1 MNIQPIF
8 DTDQSIDQTNYYWF
22 ENSLSNNELIWI
34 DILQNKYQYEKAN
47 TIGNPDD
54 ILGQFRKS
62 LIKWLPHD
70 SNTYILYDKFKDM
83 MIEANNSIWK
93 FDLGTIRDSIQYTE
107 YLEGGGHYDWHVDI
121 GPGSINHRKI
131 SLVTQLSDSDEYE
144 GGDLEIWTGGS
155 PKKIPRQKGTTV
167 IFPSF
172 LMHRVTPVTKGIR
185 KSLVLWAGGSSYK

>member
-8 DTDQSIDQTNYYWF
+8 DADQSIDQTNYYWF
-22 ENSLSNNELIWI
+22 ENSLSNDELIWI
-34 DILQNKYQYEKAN
+34 DNLQNKYRYEKAN

-54 ILGQFRKS
+54 ILGEIRKS

-93 FDLGTIRDSIQYTE
+93 FDLATIRDSIQYTE
-107 YLEGGGHYDWHVDI
+107 YLEGGGHYDWHIDI

-131 SLVTQLSDSDEYE
+131 SLVTQLSDPNEYE
-144 GGDLEIWTGGS
+144 GGDLEIWVGGA
-155 PKKIPRQKGTTV
+155 PKKIPKQKGATI

>member
-8 DTDQSIDQTNYYWF
+8 DADQSIDQTNYYWF
-22 ENSLSNNELIWI
+22 QNSLSNNELIWI
-34 DILQNKYQYEKAN
+34 DTLQNKYRYEKAN

-54 ILGQFRKS
+54 ILGEIRKS

-93 FDLGTIRDSIQYTE
+93 FDLATIRDSIQYTE
-107 YLEGGGHYDWHVDI
+107 YLEGGGHYDWHIDI

-144 GGDLEIWTGGS
+144 GGDLEIWTGGEF
-155 PKKIPRQKGTTV
+155 KTIERKQGCAI

-172 LMHRVTPVTKGIR
+172 LMHRVTPITKGIR
-185 KSLVLWAGGSSYK
+185 RSLVLWVGGDSYK